1 MEGASPPPK
10 TSRPAVRAVLLV
22 LAGPA
27 GSGKTTLCEH
37 LVATEPGCARVVTAT
52 TRPPRPGEINGVH
65 YHFLTP
71 AEFDVKVAAG
81 EFLEWA
87 LVHGTGGDR
96 RYGTPASSVLG
107 PLAAGTSLVIN
118 IDVQGV
124 DAFRRAAREWPAL
137 GQAMGT
143 AFISVAP
150 AELRAR
156 LVARGDNEAEIE
168 RRMVTAAR
176 ELAEAPKF
184 DFRIES
190 RSREEDFQAVRDI
203 WNRLRNS
210 ERNWPQKVAEGAKK

>member
-1 MEGASPPPK
+1 MDGASQPPQVP
-10 TSRPAVRAVLLV
+10 RPAGASARAVLLV

-27 GSGKTTLCEH
+27 GSGKTTLCER

-65 YHFLTP
+65 YHFLARP
-71 AEFDVKVAAG
+71 EFDAKVAAG

-118 IDVQGV
+118 VDVQGV
-124 DAFRRAAREWPAL
+124 EAFRRAARERPSLA
-137 GQAMGT
+137 QAMAT

-156 LVARGDNEAEIE
+156 LTARGDNAAEIE

-184 DFRIES
+184 DFQIES
-190 RSREEDFQAVRDI
+190 RSMEEDFQAVREI
-203 WNRLRNS
+203 WRRLRAA
-210 ERNWPQKVAEGAKK
+210 PKAEGLKG